1 MDDIKM
7 SKLPPI
13 HTEKVLYV
21 TDEAWQTLIQYVS
34 KQTEYINKL
43 EECVKA
49 INNTVNLNS
58 SNIQTLAKA
67 LEGAYNET

>member
-13 HTEKVLYV
+13 HTEKILYV

-43 EECVKA
+43 EECIKA

>member
-1 MDDIKM
+1 MNDIKI
-7 SKLPPI
+7 SELPPI

-43 EECVKA
+43 EECIKA

-67 LEGAYNET
+67 LEGVYNET

>member
-43 EECVKA
+43 EECIKA
-49 INNTVNLNS
+49 IDNTVNLNS

-67 LEGAYNET
+67 LEGVYNET

>member
-1 MDDIKM
+1 MDNIKIPE
-7 SKLPPI
+7 LPPI

-43 EECVKA
+43 EAYVKA
-49 INNTVNLNS
+49 IDNTVNLNS
-58 SNIQTLAKA
+58 NNIQTLAKA
-67 LEGAYNET
+67 LEGVYNET

>member
-58 SNIQTLAKA
+58 NNIQTLAKA
-67 LEGAYNET
+67 LEGVYNET

>member
-1 MDDIKM
+1 MDDIKI

-43 EECVKA
+43 EEYIKA

-67 LEGAYNET
+67 LEGVYNET

>member
-1 MDDIKM
+1 MNDIKLPE
-7 SKLPPI
+7 LPPI

-43 EECVKA
+43 EEYVKA
-49 INNTVNLNS
+49 IDNTVNLNS
-58 SNIQTLAKA
+58 NNIQTLAKA
-67 LEGAYNET
+67 LEGVYNET

>member
-1 MDDIKM
+1 MDNIKIPE
-7 SKLPPI
+7 LPPI

-67 LEGAYNET
+67 LEGVYNET